1 MARIHRYFRALHD
14 MGASDLHLVARRPPM
29 YRASGAMEPMPGER
43 PLSDAGLRE
52 LLREIVSDEE
62 WAMFEKQHDFDFA
75 TAVPGVARFR
85 GNYLEQH
92 HGVSAVFRM
101 IPEEIL
107 SAETLGLNTTIT
119 NIAKL
124 DSGLAL
130 VTGPTG
136 SGKSTTLA
144 AIVDCI
150 NKDLS
155 RHIITIEDPVEFV
168 HQNKRSVLSHRQVG
182 ADTNGFGRALKAAL
196 RQDADVLLVG
206 EMRDYET
213 ISLAI
218 EAASMGMLVFGTLHT
233 NGAAKTVARI
243 IDAFPADQQ
252 GQARE
257 NLSESIAAVVSQLLA
272 KKQGGGRVAVHE
284 ILLRTAG
291 LGGAIR
297 EGKSAMI
304 SGVIEGGRA
313 MGMQTMDGALQQLL
327 KDEVIDGHEAYL
339 KANDKKLFA
348 RWASGPEAVA
358 EETT

>member
-1 MARIHRYFRALHD
+1 
-14 MGASDLHLVARRPPM
+14 MGASDLHLVAGRPPM
-29 YRASGAMEPMPGER
+29 YRASGAMEAMPDEK
-43 PLSDAGLRE
+43 PLSDSTLRQ
-52 LLREIVSDEE
+52 LLQEIVSDEE
-62 WAMFEKQHDFDFA
+62 WTMFEKQHDFDFA

-107 SAETLGLNTTIT
+107 SAEKLGLNETIT

-150 NKDLS
+150 NKDLA

-168 HQNKRSVLSHRQVG
+168 HQNKNSVLSHRQVG
-182 ADTNGFGRALKAAL
+182 SDTNSFGRALKAAL

-213 ISLAI
+213 ISLAM
-218 EAASMGMLVFGTLHT
+218 EAAGMGMLVFGTLHT

-243 IDAFPADQQ
+243 LDAFPADQQ
-252 GQARE
+252 AQARE
-257 NLSESIAAVVSQLLA
+257 NLSESLTAVVSQLLA
-272 KKQGGGRVAVHE
+272 KKKGGGRVAVHE
-284 ILLRTAG
+284 ILLRASG

-304 SGVIEGGRA
+304 ASVIEAGRA
-313 MGMQTMDGALQQLL
+313 QGMQTMDSALHQLV
-327 KDEVIDGHEAYL
+327 KDDVIDGHEAYL
-339 KANDKKLFA
+339 KANDKKAFA
-348 RWASGPEAVA
+348 RWAAGPEAAA
-358 EETT
+358 EEAG